1 MKNYAPDPDDLTI
14 GRGSA
19 IIPSSMEQDINA
31 DEEVI
36 NQQVDDTYPRPVD
49 NPTPVDDLSNSIAY
63 ALDGS
68 GPGPTGFEPQDVPR
82 KVITEGIT
90 GANLQEE
97 EDAANEWRSL

>member
-19 IIPSSMEQDINA
+19 IVPSSMEQDINA
-31 DEEVI
+31 DEEII
-36 NQQVDDTYPRPVD
+36 NQQVDDTYPR
-49 NPTPVDDLSNSIAY
+49 PVDDLSNSIAY

-68 GPGPTGFEPQDVPR
+68 GPGPTGFEPQDVSR